1 MTPNEID
8 MLIEVSDPDGVWAMM
23 QDLELQ
29 EESEY
34 IEKKYFNIDC

>member
-23 QDLELQ
+23 QDFQ
-29 EESEY
+29 MYDAAEY
-34 IEKKYFNIDC
+34 IELKYFD